1 MPVVLWADGGPMI
14 CHVCKQQAVGQC
26 KSCGKFYCG
35 QHGDVY
41 CTPCRTAIQPAEQA
55 IERKVKSGATGGP
68 ELATPRQIAGPLC
81 YACRSSANRAC
92 SKCGVFF
99 CPQHGGLYAS
109 RQSWSVPLCE
119 PCAKTERG
127 WLTCMWIY
135 AAVCVIFVIAMIIS
149 FAGR

>member
-1 MPVVLWADGGPMI
+1 MI

-55 IERKVKSGATGGP
+55 IERKVKSGATGEP
-68 ELATPRQIAGPLC
+68 ELAAPRQIAGPLC
-81 YACRSSANRAC
+81 YACRSSAERAC

-99 CPQHGGLYAS
+99 CPQHGGLYAT
-109 RQSWSVPLCE
+109 RQSWSAPLCE
-119 PCAKTERG
+119 PCAKEERG

-135 AAVCVIFVIAMIIS
+135 FGVCVIFVIAMLIS
-149 FAGR
+149 LGQFHR

>member
-1 MPVVLWADGGPMI
+1 MI
-14 CHVCKQQAVGQC
+14 CHVCKQQAVGQS
-26 KSCGKFYCG
+26 KRCGKFYCE

-55 IERKVKSGATGGP
+55 IERKVKSAATGEP

-109 RQSWSVPLCE
+109 RQSWSDRYASHVPR
-119 PCAKTERG
+119 KS
-127 WLTCMWIY
+127 
-135 AAVCVIFVIAMIIS
+135 AV
-149 FAGR
+149 G